1 MCYNFDFL
9 KKEEK
14 YKDFT
19 YACIEA
25 EKSLVVSYASTAILA
40 RRALELAVKWV
51 FSYDHELDAP
61 YQDNLAS
68 LIHDYRFKGI
78 IDTKLFPMI
87 TYIQKLGNKAV
98 HSAAPISKEQAVLAL
113 RNLFEFASWIDY
125 CYSDHY
131 EEITFDESLLGDNEK
146 EHHNNDGDRNHLQH
160 CGKKSPAQGVALHQK
175 DNRNIQ

>member
-25 EKSLVVSYASTAILA
+25 EKSLIVSYASTAILA

-61 YQDNLAS
+61 YQDNLAY

-78 IDTKLFPMI
+78 IDTSHVFLK
-87 TYIQKLGNKAV
+87 GNSFISFSGSAV
-98 HSAAPISKEQAVLAL
+98 ALAL
-113 RNLFEFASWIDY
+113 LLPMEKVFESYIVAKICKCSIISTIR
-125 CYSDHY
+125 C
-131 EEITFDESLLGDNEK
+131 
-146 EHHNNDGDRNHLQH
+146 
-160 CGKKSPAQGVALHQK
+160 CKK
-175 DNRNIQ
+175 NRHKVCIR

>member
-25 EKSLVVSYASTAILA
+25 EKSLVVSYASSAILA

-51 FSYDHELDAP
+51 FSYDQELEAP

-68 LIHDYRFKGI
+68 LIHDHRFKSI
-78 IDTKLFPMI
+78 IDIKLFPMI

-98 HSAAPISKEQAVLAL
+98 HSAAPITRNQAVLAL
-113 RNLFEFASWIDY
+113 HNLF
-125 CYSDHY
+125 
-131 EEITFDESLLGDNEK
+131 
-146 EHHNNDGDRNHLQH
+146 
-160 CGKKSPAQGVALHQK
+160 
-175 DNRNIQ
+175 